1 MLRRAATNA
10 YSWWWASHIRTKQS
24 KWLEQSLQDME
35 EVVAET
41 LKIIHDEGESFSQ
54 RAEMY
59 YRKRPQLVGYVEEVF
74 RAYRALAERYD
85 LLSKELQSANRTI
98 ASAFPEQVHYRIDED
113 DGEEGFHGTNSS
125 SQHPNNQT
133 PKSSIPKAPN
143 MPKKDFRS
151 PSMVLSKKGTF
162 KRFAKSA
169 PTSPHSGLS
178 KVAALAEVDKLQKE
192 MLALQTEKE
201 FVKCLYEHSYEKHW
215 EIEDRIT
222 EMQKRVYSLQ
232 DEFDINAII
241 EDNEARALMAST
253 ALNSCKESLAK
264 LQGVQVQS
272 SEEAKVAH
280 QRVKEAHAKYEAL
293 KDQFI
298 SKHKSQQDHGIEPKN
313 IEEED
318 LSNLEEE
325 MHEHDVGKLRDMIKK
340 KLEEDSGSSLT
351 MTEIVEKIDE
361 LVSKVVTLE
370 TEVSSQTGLVKR
382 LRLEADELQ
391 KNILSLEEG
400 KEMLIEDSEE
410 TKKKLKEV
418 EEELRRVKILNENI
432 KRKGNNHQT
441 HFTEASCDLE
451 HLLGKMNDV
460 KLEEE
465 GENSLLYKNQSAPDE
480 ELEESEK
487 PGDNTKIMK
496 DVNITKEN
504 KEDRSVYIGDVR
516 NEDNRSNLKENIDF
530 RNEEEFEKPGDNT
543 EIMKDVKITKEGKKD
558 HSVNIGDDSNEDN
571 KPNLK
576 ETIDFRTEEIPEPMV
591 QEKDDLS
598 EVRSNVETES
608 LDLGTGEKEDQP
620 TWNDMST
627 SGLDETEKI
636 LLEYTSVLRSYEDV
650 KGKLNDVEK
659 KNRDNISEL
668 THQVRELKDTV
679 EIKDKEINILQQKLS
694 CSETNPDESH
704 YTTLTDYNHTPQ
716 EALLQG
722 IDSQD
727 PENPSSNTDASAV
740 STSYANQQHV
750 ENKEKVGISM
760 SHGKTILVKVKT
772 NQLGKSHSLSNLEK
786 KFRSDIDD
794 LLEENLEFWLRFSTS
809 VHQIQKFQNS
819 IKDLRFELRKIRGN
833 NMPQENSS
841 SIQSEIKPIFR
852 HLREIRT
859 ELLLWLEHNEVLQEE
874 LQGRHPS
881 LCTLQD
887 EIARAANPNCASHMA
902 ELSGYQAAKF
912 QGEVLNMKQESNKV
926 SSELEAG
933 VSCVK
938 GLRGQVEKMLEELNQ
953 EIRANTH
960 GNMKHSTSRGRIP
973 LKSFLFGIKLKKQ
986 KQTVLTCV
994 HPTLLRQ
1001 YSDLSEAE
1009 DTFI

>member
-487 PGDNTKIMK
+487 PGDNT
-496 DVNITKEN
+496 
-504 KEDRSVYIGDVR
+504 
-516 NEDNRSNLKENIDF
+516 
-530 RNEEEFEKPGDNT
+530 

-694 CSETNPDESH
+694 
-704 YTTLTDYNHTPQ
+704 Y
-716 EALLQG
+716 
-722 IDSQD
+722 
-727 PENPSSNTDASAV
+727 ASAV

-833 NMPQENSS
+833 NMPQENSM
-841 SIQSEIKPIFR
+841 
-852 HLREIRT
+852 
-859 ELLLWLEHNEVLQEE
+859 LQEE